1 MPAKSAKVEIRR
13 TLTGT
18 PLSRQYQRERF
29 LRRRAPVIPWDRFD
43 PTAYPAPALALA
55 VDAGRALATGEYGAV
70 DAFARVAS
78 TLARNGAPF
87 DLVSAATRI
96 PSDELRHTEYALRL
110 ASLCAGQDV
119 SIEMQQSAFDMPWGG
134 AVGMEELDLMMLQL
148 STISETLA
156 AALIDAC
163 RERATDPVAR
173 AMYGAITRDEVHHL
187 RLGWYYFAWRE
198 PQWTQA
204 ERQRVADAAGLDG
217 GGHRA
222 AVLERTRR
230 TARQQE
236 GGQGTWSA
244 RLGGAARDYPPGDG
258 AGARA
263 GSGRAGARCVARMA
277 PQGPR
282 RCVAAGCPGALF
294 PVRSTTASGRRWRRP
309 SPSYSAGSARSGVG
323 RARPACPKPR
333 RSSASTRRAGSAA
346 ALDPPKATRPSSSSA
361 RF

>member
-1 MPAKSAKVEIRR
+1 MQAKSAKVEIRR
-13 TLTGT
+13 ALTGT

-43 PTAYPAPALALA
+43 ASGYPAAALALA

-78 TLARNGAPF
+78 ALARNGAPF

-204 ERQRVADAAGLDG
+204 ERQRVADAAGLTVAGIERQFYNGRDAPRG
-217 GGHRA
+217 SKKAAKALGVLDSVGQRA
-222 AVLERTRR
+222 TIRR
-230 TARQQE
+230 VMEQELVPGLDALGLGASHAWRLRAR
-236 GGQGTWSA
+236 
-244 RLGGAARDYPPGDG
+244 GGA
-258 AGARA
+258 
-263 GSGRAGARCVARMA
+263 
-277 PQGPR
+277 
-282 RCVAAGCPGALF
+282 
-294 PVRSTTASGRRWRRP
+294 
-309 SPSYSAGSARSGVG
+309 
-323 RARPACPKPR
+323 
-333 RSSASTRRAGSAA
+333 
-346 ALDPPKATRPSSSSA
+346 
-361 RF
+361 